1 MEPHFQPKWLLY
13 VGLSCVWI
21 SQARSA
27 WSAGAQPAPS
37 GDPLLPRN
45 GSRAAPR
52 KGDPAAPARQ
62 EPGTSV
68 YIFSS
73 TTTSSSWERSF
84 RSMKCEGSS
93 AVMCFNGG
101 ECVHRELCDCS
112 RFNASG
118 SRCQT
123 VHNTGAE
130 RDNICRTWGQYH
142 FETFDGLYYY
152 FSGKSTYVLVRQNEI
167 DEQSFSIQVNNDPEC
182 KSSPYSCKRSVSLF
196 FSGDEEIKLSSE
208 VIYKGFGVQL
218 PRAIGNVHIQKLA
231 GYILVRHRY
240 AFTLAWDGTSA
251 VYIKL
256 TPDYLGKSHGLCGNN
271 NAILQDELE
280 TSYGKLTEDI
290 AEFVE
295 SWRENRPQGSPDWDN
310 SFNYEPPCLTQSQD
324 SLQKAYALCNT
335 LLWPPFEQC
344 HDSVSPL
351 PFMASCTNDL
361 CMSAAENAT
370 WCRAL
375 TEYARACAQAG
386 KPLHGW
392 RMHFQQCVITCEE
405 HLIYNE
411 CIDCCPVSCQQKTQC
426 IDSELPCVDG
436 CYCPDGLIYE
446 NGLCVKPTECPCDYH
461 GNSYRTGSVV
471 HEECNNCTCIGGK
484 WTCTNL
490 TCPAECSVSGDINF
504 MTFDGRKYTFQA
516 TCQYILAKSHRSGKF
531 TVSLQNAP
539 CGPNQDG
546 SCIQSVNLI
555 LNQDPKRQVT
565 LTHSGD
571 VLIYDQYKISLPYS
585 DDSFEIRKLSS
596 VFLQVKTNTGL
607 QILYDR
613 QGLRLYL
620 QVDDRWKD
628 DTVGLCGTF
637 NGNMQDDFLSPV
649 GVPESTPQLFG
660 NSWKTSSA
668 CAPGYDH
675 SPMDPCDIH
684 LQAASYAAE
693 ACSIVTKELFA
704 PCHTY
709 LSPVSY
715 FEQCRRDTCKCGQIC
730 LCSALA
736 NYAHQCRRHGVIID
750 FRSSIP
756 DCALSC
762 EDTKKYSTCVS
773 TCGQTC
779 QTFSMPETCSGD
791 CVEGCACPLGM
802 YLNSKTE
809 RCVQRNEC
817 PCYFQGIEYP
827 PGENIITSLGKC
839 HCQDGMMSCENNI
852 VHNCPAGQIYVNCS
866 NPQAN
871 MEFSRERTCENQL
884 LNLTFSGHLPCLS
897 GCVCPQGLVKHG
909 DACFEPDECPCS
921 WKGKEYFPGDRVV
934 SSCHTCICQHGSFQC
949 IFHPCPS
956 MCTAY
961 GDRHYRTFDGLTFDF
976 IGACKVHLVKSTS
989 ITSFS
994 VITENV
1000 NCFNTGIICRKYIS
1014 INVGKSFITFD
1025 DDTGNPNPSSYIDK
1039 LQKIHLWK
1047 AGFFTL
1053 VHFPNEHITIL
1064 WDQRTTI
1071 HIQTGPQWQ
1080 GELTGLCGNF
1090 DLKTINE
1097 MRTPENFELTN
1108 SQEFGSSWSAVECV
1122 DSSDIRNP
1130 CSLNPLREPF
1140 AKKECGILLSEMFE
1154 ACHPVVD
1161 VTWFYSNCLTDTCG
1175 CNQGGD
1181 CECFCTSVS
1190 AYAHQCC
1197 QHGVIVDW
1205 RSPRVCPYDCE
1216 YFNKVLGKGPY
1227 KLVSYLDGEVAM
1239 AAKLLGGY
1247 VFPVRAEDFVPGDA
1261 MSFMLTSGWY
1271 KPKAHDPNLVSFETA
1286 DRPNYFLH
1294 LASNDTLLLSK
1305 WEDSEEF
1312 RNRSTFAVHKNT
1324 WLPGY
1329 SSFESFAKPGFFI
1342 HLSASSVD
1350 LLKYKHSEKFRLSTL
1365 FKLVDSKFKFPA
1377 HSTCEWRYDACTSPC
1392 FKTCRNPLGQ
1402 NCQDVP
1408 KVEGCVPM
1416 CPLHMVLD
1424 EVTQRCVYFE
1434 DCIEPSADVRP
1445 SPSSMRTPA
1454 LSHVT
1459 SSAFNVSVAA
1469 VLSKV
1474 VTSSPIPE
1482 TKDTK
1487 TTRASKWQFSAT
1499 IEQTKFSTVLI
1510 PNTTVLTTTVSPK
1523 VSAYS
1528 AGATSSGKSTI
1539 AMSVS
1544 PKSNISFPS
1553 VLDVFPST
1561 ITATTEI
1568 STGIHATSSIT
1579 AKVLGATE
1587 PQTVTTTHAVT
1598 KITDTESKPISTF
1611 ILTGTSSIIRVTES
1625 PVAATAISETSE
1637 IDTTIR
1643 PTVETKQKPEKTTAP
1658 SFVSATEQTTTYFTK
1673 YTMSPSLE
1681 TPSYAPTANQTRTS
1695 EGTKP
1700 STKQTSPTIAN
1711 VTETSFSPLITTLFT
1726 LKPPMTSETTK
1737 GTVGLTKEE
1746 IKTTFFPLST
1756 HPVPLLHVTQSVTE
1770 TPTYMVQ
1777 NLTGTAGVFLS
1788 TTHGAKIATLQTK
1801 AMSSLS
1807 SSSSSGITGFL
1818 FTTGK
1823 KEIIQATTSA
1833 EQPSSSYFSPYS
1845 LYSSSATTAKPSTLP
1860 TKRPSLS
1867 NISAASPALAESKE
1881 TLQTA
1886 STTEYPPF
1894 IVLNMT
1900 ETLTTLYTKYPVSSQ
1915 TARAIPLTTKV
1926 TSKITGPYELSAKP
1940 TTSSQRTSSEYK
1952 SPLFLNTTKMSI
1964 APYTIRMTS
1973 ATKTTALAKEIMD
1986 LVPTIPWVTKQ
1997 LESMQTTLVTESPY
2011 TLLNETET
2019 TRMIVHPDEAQ
2030 TEKIASVHT
2039 RKPTTFA
2046 SSPAS
2051 SLTPFTTLLPLSTF
2065 RKEISTTA
2073 TSSMSASSEATVTMT
2088 ITLYPRTSVVKST
2101 FSTEGKTP
2109 HLTAS
2114 TLSTI
2119 EEQPSSLISLSPA
2132 ELPAKV
2138 TLNITDAT
2146 LSPYSEFSS
2155 RLITSKKVTVV
2166 KERSTLPTS
2175 VTPPFTKSPD
2185 IFPTTQYLAETS
2197 VSPYILTQKIP
2208 KEPAATKHPVQT
2220 ETVSTV
2226 SKPTVKTIRET
2237 VKQTA
2242 STTQI
2247 SLIKDYSSSATTS
2260 VGTSSVQTSSAEMV
2274 SPQIREESAIPR
2286 FTTKLTIEHV
2296 PSTSK
2301 PYLASKK
2308 STTIYQP
2315 PTEIL
2320 TTTVHPK
2327 GLFSTTESIGEFTTL
2342 YPFVTTSQP
2351 AVDLSTLSPTSVV
2364 PAKVL
2369 LTTEKESSLT
2379 DAVLL
2384 TYVSGTT
2391 SALQTKLPTST
2402 RKKMDLTVSTRP
2414 LSFFTKVITT
2424 SSPVATMK
2432 KEFPS
2437 FPTQKSDSSFE
2448 STKQT
2453 AVTEPLVSSQTPT
2466 VSIAVFPLSKLTS
2479 PSLIL
2484 SETSETPITAEKESL
2499 AGALLTPV
2507 ISTAS
2512 TSMGKSATEKTV
2524 VLSQQVPLS
2533 TTSYGSTFP
2542 AGTVL
2547 PATTRSS
2554 TTTTVLAP
2562 SSVSSV
2568 TAQNI
2573 TTASATSGKT
2583 AAIREALTTSLFSG
2597 EPIYF
2602 SVASKTEKAITSETA
2617 EPAGPVLVTQPQSLH
2632 TPGITDLITLT
2643 LKTTQMFHSP
2653 YFTNIT
2659 AVPPKLGVSVLSTI
2673 YSSSEQKTASSSVAA
2688 SGTTIQT
2695 PKRVTLAITEVHTPS
2710 KSSSLMMPTHS
2721 NATMAAS
2728 VPPFA
2733 YLSTQPLYESATEY
2747 SGGLTTAEAISGG
2760 TASVFMPAR
2769 ETATLQTCVP
2779 ITENECIKHICLD
2792 GQLIQV
2798 NKSQTCPY
2806 NATQPSC
2813 GILGLAVQINGDK
2826 CCPKWECACRCT
2838 FFSDLSF
2845 VTFDG
2850 NHLALFK
2857 EAAYIVSQTQDETI
2871 TIHILDCRNTNM
2883 GHLNL
2888 TSLCLAM
2895 LNLTYLSN
2903 QIIVDRLNRKITVNS
2918 RYAWPTV
2925 RKYGFK
2931 IEDTGFM
2938 YVIETPTNIRI
2949 QWFHSTG
2956 VVIIES
2962 NTTSEPKALGLC
2974 GFCDGSSAND
2984 LMLPNRTVL
2993 SKTDAPSNF
3002 IDSWQVPSTL
3012 KYVGEDRHQETNC
3025 SVMDCSKCFSLV
3037 MNQTFSSCHPYVP
3050 PELFCDLWVQD
3061 VEYIRNPCI
3070 ALAAYV
3076 AMCNKFN
3083 ICINWRSSDYCS
3095 FPCSEDTFYQAC
3107 IAACDIPRTCQNG
3120 EPTPQDSESCSVL
3133 TEGCVCSEGTTLHRV
3148 HAGLCIPE
3156 EKCACTDSSG
3166 APHAVG
3172 EIWKTSLSGCCMH
3185 KCVDNETIIPVE
3197 YNCSDVHDLDCQRFG
3212 EMALIVPDDQ
3222 TCCPQKICICNQSFC
3237 ESFIPEC
3244 KGLEKLVTYYREDSC
3259 CPNYTCECDPSKCEP
3274 VEQSQTCRE
3283 DQTLIAARVEGT
3295 CCISYICACGVCSDQ
3310 IPKCQEGEVLTVDG
3324 NTTDRCCPAYQ
3335 CVCETYRC
3343 HEFDCAVGM
3352 SLVEVWSPEKC
3363 CPYRTC
3369 ECACDTIAKPQCK
3382 LGEKLQIDDQFQNS
3396 TENVCGCIKYKC
3408 VRDKVCLT
3416 NERGVLRPGQTI
3428 VEHTPD
3434 GICHTSYCT
3443 NMIDPSTKYYRINI
3457 SWINCV
3463 IKCEANQVYE
3473 PPKDLTTC
3481 CGHCKNVSCLHTFSN
3496 GTVSNFKPG
3505 TTWISNC
3512 VKYDCTTTT
3521 VGPVLITSSIS
3532 CPPFNET
3539 ECVKIGGYIVPFL
3552 EGCCKTCEEDGKFCK
3567 KVTVRMTIRKND
3579 CRSNTPVN
3587 IVSCDGKCPSA
3598 SIYNYNINTY
3608 ARFCKCCRELGLQRR
3623 TVQLY
3628 CSGNSTWVNYS
3639 IQEPTDC
3646 SCQWS

>member
-1 MEPHFQPKWLLY
+1 
-13 VGLSCVWI
+13 
-21 SQARSA
+21 
-27 WSAGAQPAPS
+27 
-37 GDPLLPRN
+37 
-45 GSRAAPR
+45 
-52 KGDPAAPARQ
+52 
-62 EPGTSV
+62 
-68 YIFSS
+68 
-73 TTTSSSWERSF
+73 
-84 RSMKCEGSS
+84 
-93 AVMCFNGG
+93 MCFNGG

-112 RFNASG
+112 RFNATG

-123 VHNTGAE
+123 VYNTGAE

-152 FSGKSTYVLVRQNEI
+152 FSGKSTYALVRQNEL

-182 KSSPYSCKRSVSLF
+182 KSSPYSCKRSISLF
-196 FSGDEEIKLSSE
+196 FSGEEEIKLSSE
-208 VIYKGFGVQL
+208 VTYKGLGVQL
-218 PRAIGNVHIQKLA
+218 PHVIGNVRIQKLA

-240 AFTLAWDGTSA
+240 AFTLAWDGISA

-256 TPDYLGKSHGLCGNN
+256 TPDYLGKTRGLCGNN

-295 SWRENRPQGSPDWDN
+295 SWRENHPEGAPVWD
-310 SFNYEPPCLTQSQD
+310 SAFNYEPPCLTQSQD
-324 SLQKAYALCNT
+324 SLQNTYALCNT
-335 LLWPPFEQC
+335 LLWSPFEKC
-344 HDSVSPL
+344 HDYVSPF

-361 CMSAAENAT
+361 CMSAADNAT

-392 RMHFQQCVITCEE
+392 RTHFQQCVITCDE
-405 HLIYNE
+405 HFIYNE

-446 NGLCVKPTECPCDYH
+446 NDLCVKPTACPCDYH
-461 GNSYRTGSVV
+461 GSFYKPGSVV

-516 TCQYILAKSHRSGKF
+516 TCQYILAKSLRSGKF

-571 VLIYDQYKISLPYS
+571 VLVYDQYKISLPYT

-596 VFLQVKTNTGL
+596 VFLQVKTHIGL

-660 NSWKTSSA
+660 NSWKTSST
-668 CAPGYDH
+668 CAPGYDY
-675 SPMDPCDIH
+675 SPVDPCDIH

-693 ACSIVTKELFA
+693 ACSIITKELFA
-704 PCHTY
+704 PCHAY

-715 FEQCRRDTCKCGQIC
+715 FEQCRRDTCRCGQIC

-750 FRSSIP
+750 FRSSVP

-762 EDTKKYSTCVS
+762 EDTKEYNTCIS
-773 TCGQTC
+773 TCGPTC
-779 QTFSMPETCSGD
+779 QATSVPETCSGD
-791 CVEGCACPLGM
+791 CVEGCACPPGM

-809 RCVQRNEC
+809 RCVQKNEC
-817 PCYFQGIEYP
+817 PCYIQGIEYP
-827 PGENIITSLGKC
+827 PGENIITSL
-839 HCQDGMMSCENNI
+839 
-852 VHNCPAGQIYVNCS
+852 VHDCPAGQIYVNCS
-866 NPQAN
+866 NQQASL
-871 MEFSRERTCENQL
+871 EFSRERTCENQL
-884 LNLTFSGHLPCLS
+884 LNLTFSAHLPCLS

-909 DACFEPDECPCS
+909 DACFEPNECPCL
-921 WKGKEYFPGDRVV
+921 WKGKEYFPGDKVI

-961 GDRHYRTFDGLTFDF
+961 GDRHYKTFDGLAFDF

-989 ITSFS
+989 IISFS
-994 VITENV
+994 VTTENV

-1025 DDTGNPNPSSYIDK
+1025 DDTGNPSPSSYIDK
-1039 LQKIHLWK
+1039 QQKVHVWK

-1064 WDQRTTI
+1064 WDQRTTV

-1140 AKKECGILLSEMFE
+1140 AKKECGILLSEVFE

-1190 AYAHQCC
+1190 VYAHQCC

-1227 KLVSYLDGEVAM
+1227 NLVSYVDGELTM

-1247 VFPVRAEDFVPGDA
+1247 IFPVRAEDFVPEDA
-1261 MSFMLTSGWY
+1261 VSFMLTSGLY
-1271 KPKAHDPNLVSFETA
+1271 KPKAHDPSLVSFETA

-1305 WEDSEEF
+1305 WEESEEF
-1312 RNRSTFAVHKNT
+1312 HNRSTFAIHKNT

-1329 SSFESFAKPGFFI
+1329 ISFESFAKPGFFI
-1342 HLSASSVD
+1342 HMSASSVD
-1350 LLKYKHSEKFRLSTL
+1350 LLKYQHSEKFRLSTL
-1365 FKLVDSKFKFPA
+1365 FKLVDARFKFPA

-1392 FKTCRNPLGQ
+1392 FKTCRDPLGQ

-1416 CPLHMVLD
+1416 CPLHMLLD

-1434 DCIEPSADVRP
+1434 DCMFR
-1445 SPSSMRTPA
+1445 
-1454 LSHVT
+1454 
-1459 SSAFNVSVAA
+1459 NV
-1469 VLSKV
+1469 
-1474 VTSSPIPE
+1474 
-1482 TKDTK
+1482 
-1487 TTRASKWQFSAT
+1487 QFIT
-1499 IEQTKFSTVLI
+1499 FSY
-1510 PNTTVLTTTVSPK
+1510 LT
-1523 VSAYS
+1523 Y
-1528 AGATSSGKSTI
+1528 
-1539 AMSVS
+1539 
-1544 PKSNISFPS
+1544 
-1553 VLDVFPST
+1553 
-1561 ITATTEI
+1561 
-1568 STGIHATSSIT
+1568 
-1579 AKVLGATE
+1579 
-1587 PQTVTTTHAVT
+1587 
-1598 KITDTESKPISTF
+1598 
-1611 ILTGTSSIIRVTES
+1611 
-1625 PVAATAISETSE
+1625 
-1637 IDTTIR
+1637 
-1643 PTVETKQKPEKTTAP
+1643 
-1658 SFVSATEQTTTYFTK
+1658 
-1673 YTMSPSLE
+1673 
-1681 TPSYAPTANQTRTS
+1681 
-1695 EGTKP
+1695 
-1700 STKQTSPTIAN
+1700 
-1711 VTETSFSPLITTLFT
+1711 
-1726 LKPPMTSETTK
+1726 
-1737 GTVGLTKEE
+1737 
-1746 IKTTFFPLST
+1746 
-1756 HPVPLLHVTQSVTE
+1756 
-1770 TPTYMVQ
+1770 
-1777 NLTGTAGVFLS
+1777 
-1788 TTHGAKIATLQTK
+1788 
-1801 AMSSLS
+1801 
-1807 SSSSSGITGFL
+1807 GIT
-1818 FTTGK
+1818 
-1823 KEIIQATTSA
+1823 S
-1833 EQPSSSYFSPYS
+1833 
-1845 LYSSSATTAKPSTLP
+1845 
-1860 TKRPSLS
+1860 
-1867 NISAASPALAESKE
+1867 
-1881 TLQTA
+1881 
-1886 STTEYPPF
+1886 
-1894 IVLNMT
+1894 
-1900 ETLTTLYTKYPVSSQ
+1900 
-1915 TARAIPLTTKV
+1915 
-1926 TSKITGPYELSAKP
+1926 
-1940 TTSSQRTSSEYK
+1940 
-1952 SPLFLNTTKMSI
+1952 
-1964 APYTIRMTS
+1964 
-1973 ATKTTALAKEIMD
+1973 
-1986 LVPTIPWVTKQ
+1986 
-1997 LESMQTTLVTESPY
+1997 
-2011 TLLNETET
+2011 
-2019 TRMIVHPDEAQ
+2019 
-2030 TEKIASVHT
+2030 
-2039 RKPTTFA
+2039 
-2046 SSPAS
+2046 
-2051 SLTPFTTLLPLSTF
+2051 
-2065 RKEISTTA
+2065 
-2073 TSSMSASSEATVTMT
+2073 
-2088 ITLYPRTSVVKST
+2088 TLYPRTSTVKST
-2101 FSTEGKTP
+2101 FSAEGKPP
-2109 HLTAS
+2109 HLTVS
-2114 TLSTI
+2114 TLSI
-2119 EEQPSSLISLSPA
+2119 IAEKPSLLTWPSPA
-2132 ELPAKV
+2132 ALPAKV
-2138 TLNITDAT
+2138 TLHITDAT
-2146 LSPYSEFSS
+2146 LSPYAEFSS
-2155 RLITSKKVTVV
+2155 RLITSKKVTAT
-2166 KERSTLPTS
+2166 KERSPLPTS
-2175 VTPPFTKSPD
+2175 ITPPLTKLRHTFT
-2185 IFPTTQYLAETS
+2185 TTQYVAETS
-2197 VSPYILTQKIP
+2197 VSPYTLTQKILT
-2208 KEPAATKHPVQT
+2208 EPGATKHPLQT
-2220 ETVSTV
+2220 KTVSTV
-2226 SKPTVKTIRET
+2226 PKPTVKNITDT
-2237 VKQTA
+2237 VKQTV

-2247 SLIKDYSSSATTS
+2247 ALIKDYYSATTS
-2260 VGTSSVQTSSAEMV
+2260 EDTSSVQSSLAELV
-2274 SPQIREESAIPR
+2274 SPQIREESPTPG
-2286 FTTKLTIEHV
+2286 FTTKLAIDHV

-2301 PYLASKK
+2301 PDLTSKE
-2308 STTIYQP
+2308 STTSYQH
-2315 PTEIL
+2315 PTEII
-2320 TTTVHPK
+2320 TTTTYPK
-2327 GLFSTTESIGEFTTL
+2327 ALFRTTESVEEFTTL
-2342 YPFVTTSQP
+2342 YPFLTTSLP
-2351 AVDLSTLSPTSVV
+2351 AVILSTLSPPSVDTG
-2364 PAKVL
+2364 KVL
-2369 LTTEKESSLT
+2369 STPEKESSLT
-2379 DAVLL
+2379 EAVSL
-2384 TYVSGTT
+2384 TYVPGT
-2391 SALQTKLPTST
+2391 SSPLQTIFQTST
-2402 RKKMDLTVSTRP
+2402 TKKMDLTVSTKSYSSSSKVSATLSP
-2414 LSFFTKVITT
+2414 LSTI
-2424 SSPVATMK
+2424 K
-2432 KEFPS
+2432 KEEFLS
-2437 FPTQKSDSSFE
+2437 FPTQKSDLSFKP
-2448 STKQT
+2448 TKQV
-2453 AVTEPLVSSQTPT
+2453 AVTEPLVSSQAPSA
-2466 VSIAVFPLSKLTS
+2466 SIAVFPASKLTS
-2479 PSLIL
+2479 SSLFL
-2484 SETSETPITAEKESL
+2484 SETSITTERESL

-2507 ISTAS
+2507 ILTAP
-2512 TSMGKSATEKTV
+2512 TSMGKSATEKIV
-2524 VLSQQVPLS
+2524 VLSKQIPLS
-2533 TTSYGSTFP
+2533 TTLYSSTFP

-2547 PATTRSS
+2547 PATAHSL
-2554 TTTTVLAP
+2554 TTTTILAP
-2562 SSVSSV
+2562 SAVSSL

-2573 TTASATSGKT
+2573 TTALATSGKT
-2583 AAIREALTTSLFSG
+2583 AAIREVLTTSLFSG
-2597 EPIYF
+2597 KPT
-2602 SVASKTEKAITSETA
+2602 SDVSGTEKAIAAETA
-2617 EPAGPVLVTQPQSLH
+2617 EPAGPLLVTKPQSLH
-2632 TPGITDLITLT
+2632 TPGFTDFITPT

-2659 AVPPKLGVSVLSTI
+2659 
-2673 YSSSEQKTASSSVAA
+2673 
-2688 SGTTIQT
+2688 
-2695 PKRVTLAITEVHTPS
+2695 
-2710 KSSSLMMPTHS
+2710 
-2721 NATMAAS
+2721 
-2728 VPPFA
+2728 
-2733 YLSTQPLYESATEY
+2733 
-2747 SGGLTTAEAISGG
+2747 
-2760 TASVFMPAR
+2760 
-2769 ETATLQTCVP
+2769 P

-2798 NKSQTCPY
+2798 NKSQNCPY

-2813 GILGLAVQINGDK
+2813 GVLGFAVQINGDK

-2845 VTFDG
+2845 ITFDG

-2857 EAAYIVSQTQDETI
+2857 EASYILSQTQDETI
-2871 TIHILDCRNTNM
+2871 SIHVLDCRNTNVD
-2883 GHLNL
+2883 HLNL

-2903 QIIVDRLNRKITVNS
+2903 QIIVDRLNRRITVNS

-2931 IEDTGFM
+2931 IEDTGFT

-2962 NTTSEPKALGLC
+2962 NTTSEPKPVGLC

-2984 LMLPNRTVL
+2984 LMLPNRMVL

-3002 IDSWQVPSTL
+3002 IDSWQVPNTL

-3025 SVMDCSKCFSLV
+3025 SIMDCSKCLNMVS
-3037 MNQTFSSCHPYVP
+3037 NQTFSSCHPYVP
-3050 PELFCDLWVQD
+3050 PKVFCDLWVQD
-3061 VEYIRNPCI
+3061 VEYIQNPCT
-3070 ALAAYV
+3070 ALATYV

-3083 ICINWRSSDYCS
+3083 VCIEWRSSNYCS
-3095 FPCSEDTFYQAC
+3095 FPCSEDFSYQAC
-3107 IAACDIPRTCQNG
+3107 ISACDIPRTCQNG
-3120 EPTPQDSESCSVL
+3120 EPAPQDSESCSVL
-3133 TEGCVCSEGTTLHRV
+3133 TEGCVCSEGTILHRA
-3148 HAGLCIPE
+3148 HSALCIPE
-3156 EKCACTDSSG
+3156 EKCACTDSLG
-3166 APHAVG
+3166 VPHAVG

-3197 YNCSDVHDLDCQRFG
+3197 HNCSDIHDLECQRSG
-3212 EMALIVPDDQ
+3212 EVALVVPDDQ

-3244 KGLEKLVTYYREDSC
+3244 KDLEKLVTYYREDSC
-3259 CPNYTCECDPSKCEP
+3259 CPNYTCECDPFKCEP
-3274 VEQSQTCRE
+3274 MEQSQNCRE

-3295 CCISYICACGVCSDQ
+3295 CCISYICACEVCSDQ

-3335 CVCETYRC
+3335 CICETYRC
-3343 HEFDCAVGM
+3343 PEFQCALGM
-3352 SLVEVWSPEKC
+3352 SLLEVWSPEKC

-3369 ECACDTIAKPQCK
+3369 ECACDTIAKPQCE
-3382 LGEKLQIDDQFQNS
+3382 LVWIL
-3396 TENVCGCIKYKC
+3396 Y
-3408 VRDKVCLT
+3408 KVCLS

-3443 NMIDPSTKYYRINI
+3443 NMIDPATKYYRINI
-3457 SWINCV
+3457 SWIDCV
-3463 IKCEANQVYE
+3463 TKCEANQVYE

-3496 GTVSNFKPG
+3496 GTVSNFKTG

-3512 VKYDCTTTT
+3512 VKYDCTATA
-3521 VGPVLITSSIS
+3521 VGTVLITSSIG

-3539 ECVKIGGYIVPFL
+3539 ECVKVGGYVVPFL
-3552 EGCCKTCEEDGKFCK
+3552 EGCCKTCKEDGKFCK

-3598 SIYNYNINTY
+3598 SIYNYNINAY

-3628 CSGNSTWVNYS
+3628 CSGNSTWVSYS